1 MTNLVQNIK
10 ISRMSQDGS
19 WKAFFINFVSN
30 GKNRG
35 VCLFPNGKNEQDAV
49 NELLDDFRR
58 KIGSDYLR
66 LRILDGFK
74 QLKLREGQ
82 VYEKVRN
89 TRTMSV
95 SSCKASFWDKRI
107 SDCSKSG
114 KKENSGNYENLKDGE
129 SSKDSKNSCK
139 SKNSGE
145 NENSLERENSGENKS
160 SGENEVFSENIFE
173 KKNSGKKYNIKYIES
188 LGDSEASQYIA
199 KLKLSTI
206 DKQSEVKKFFTDN
219 KCSLCQDSYKEI
231 LGGDLHILVPSCGH
245 ALCCRCADDIMKSEN
260 NACPS
265 CGEVFT
271 SESFVFMKFNDDLGV
286 DAEN

>member
-35 VCLFPNGKNEQDAV
+35 VCLFPNGKNEQDALK
-49 NELLDDFRR
+49 ELLDDFRR
-58 KIGSDYLR
+58 KIKSDYLR
-66 LRILDGFK
+66 IRILDGFK
-74 QLKLREGQ
+74 QLRLGEGQ

-95 SSCKASFWDKRI
+95 SSCKASFWDKRL

-114 KKENSGNYENLKDGE
+114 KKENSGNDENLKDGE

-139 SKNSGE
+139 SENSGE
-145 NENSLERENSGENKS
+145 NENSLERETSGENKS
-160 SGENEVFSENIFE
+160 SGKKEVFSKNICEN
-173 KKNSGKKYNIKYIES
+173 KNSGKKYSIKYIES
-188 LGDSEASQYIA
+188 LGDGEAYQYMA

-206 DKQSEVKKFFTDN
+206 DKQSEVMKFFTDN
-219 KCSLCQDSYKEI
+219 KCSKCFNSYKEI
-231 LGGDLHILVPSCGH
+231 LDNNLHILVPSCGH
-245 ALCCRCADDIMKSEN
+245 VLCCQCVDDIMKSN
-260 NACPS
+260 DKVCPS
-265 CGEVFT
+265 CGEIFT
-271 SESFVFMKFNDDLGV
+271 FESFVFMKLNDDLEV
-286 DAEN
+286 VADR